1 MGKYENFHS
10 ASSRSGVHVKKSLF
24 MLPREEKD
32 ESHSHT
38 ILHFFSFI
46 STGAENMRVWFISV
60 AVIKEF
66 KQRKERDKSVSLVLY
81 TD

>member
-32 ESHSHT
+32 ESHLHT
-38 ILHFFSFI
+38 ISLFSSFI
-46 STGAENMRVWFISV
+46 STGAETMRVWFISGV
-60 AVIKEF
+60 VIKEF

-81 TD
+81 TH